1 MTTIT
6 TNKNMV
12 TLINVFT
19 VQPENQQRL
28 VDLLIEATKLAMKK
42 QPGYISANIHKSLD
56 GTRVTNYAQ
65 WRSKDDFEA
74 MLENPEAAK
83 HMKEASQLT
92 IKFEPHLYEV
102 SFIDEVL

>member
-19 VQPENQQRL
+19 VEPENQQRL
-28 VDLLIEATKLAMKK
+28 VDLLTEATKLAMKK

-65 WRSKDDFEA
+65 WRSKDDFEV

-83 HMKEASQLT
+83 HMKEASQLA
-92 IKFEPHLYEV
+92 IKIEPHLYEV
-102 SFIDEVL
+102 SFIDEV

>member
-6 TNKNMV
+6 INKNIV

-28 VDLLIEATKLAMKK
+28 VDLLIEATKLTMRK

-65 WRSKDDFEA
+65 WHSKEDFEA
-74 MLENPEAAK
+74 MLQNPEAAT
-83 HMKEASQLT
+83 HMKEASQLA
-92 IKFEPHLYEV
+92 IKFEPYLYEV
-102 SFIDEVL
+102 SFIDEV